1 MNKKTIVLGASPNP
15 ERYAYRAVERLTAHG
30 HEAVP
35 VGPKSGEIAGIAIQS
50 GEPAVEE
57 VDTVT
62 LYIGEARQ
70 PEYYDYILGLKPRRV
85 IFNPGAENPAFAR
98 LLREHD
104 IESEEACTLVLL
116 ATGQY

>member
-1 MNKKTIVLGASPNP
+1 MKKTIVLGASPNP
-15 ERYAYRAVERLTAHG
+15 DRYAYQAVARLTAHG
-30 HEAVP
+30 HEAIP
-35 VGPKSGEIAGIAIQS
+35 LGPRPGEIAGIAIQA

-70 PEYYDYILGLKPRRV
+70 PEYYDYILSLKPRRV

-98 LLREHD
+98 LLREHN
-104 IESEEACTLVLL
+104 IVPEEACTLVLL